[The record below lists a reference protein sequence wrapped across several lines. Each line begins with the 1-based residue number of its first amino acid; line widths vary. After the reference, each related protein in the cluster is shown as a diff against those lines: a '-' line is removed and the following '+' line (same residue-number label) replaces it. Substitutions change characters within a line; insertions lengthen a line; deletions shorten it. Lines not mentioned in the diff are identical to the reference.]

1 MWKCILSWTQA
12 WPGEQPLPWCLL
24 HNSIFFHRHSRFVW
38 VRNGLSIY
46 CDQSVSPL
54 RSVWNFS
61 SNTFNE
67 LIMMVVANFQCWTF
81 QVQIGFE
88 LFHWDKLSVTAS
100 LLIFVPESY
109 FQNSKMSARVQ
120 NPQNSGLVNS
130 MVLVSL
136 MKCVSSEKT

>member
-1 MWKCILSWTQA
+1 
-12 WPGEQPLPWCLL
+12 
-24 HNSIFFHRHSRFVW
+24 
-38 VRNGLSIY
+38 
-46 CDQSVSPL
+46 
-54 RSVWNFS
+54 
-61 SNTFNE
+61 
-67 LIMMVVANFQCWTF
+67 MVVANFQYWTF

-130 MVLVSL
+130 MVLVL
-136 MKCVSSEKT
+136 IDKYVLSEKT